1 MFVEDYWRQ
10 GDSLDRNRVACSKA
24 DGGGTVYC
32 SALVCLSFVCA
43 PMQDSTKSVPRIRK
57 GTRTQFRLQ
66 FGVKE
71 RREEYN
77 EKRRGSCEEEKEG
90 RTVQLHEDSPA
101 IHWIGGIVKRVLL
114 VICASHVSAKSL
126 SVGADVRRSPTREL
140 ERA

>member
-1 MFVEDYWRQ
+1 
-10 GDSLDRNRVACSKA
+10 
-24 DGGGTVYC
+24 
-32 SALVCLSFVCA
+32 
-43 PMQDSTKSVPRIRK
+43 MQDSTKSVPRIRK